1 MAEVLILLRRD
12 PKTGKQNIIVKLE
25 SDPDSLPIEHEQLH
39 KRIVEKLV
47 GKGMKAE
54 DLGDIVIERERGA
67 QKHGAAWVDIC
78 PAHAEVRFTRPDHA
92 PARVVPRARGVIGT
106 VKVSEWRV
114 LIDRKRHRGQAP
126 VHTNGASL
134 HRSVMER

>member
-54 DLGDIVIERERGA
+54 DLGDIVIEREGSLGPKA
-67 QKHGAAWVDIC
+67 TNEPDE
-78 PAHAEVRFTRPDHA
+78 AE
-92 PARVVPRARGVIGT
+92 
-106 VKVSEWRV
+106 
-114 LIDRKRHRGQAP
+114 RKKAGEGQ
-126 VHTNGASL
+126 S
-134 HRSVMER
+134 

>member
-12 PKTGKQNIIVKLE
+12 PKTGKQNIVVKLE

-54 DLGDIVIERERGA
+54 DLGDIVIEREGA
-67 QKHGAAWVDIC
+67 LEPKATNEPGE
-78 PAHAEVRFTRPDHA
+78 AEREKNA
-92 PARVVPRARGVIGT
+92 QG
-106 VKVSEWRV
+106 
-114 LIDRKRHRGQAP
+114 
-126 VHTNGASL
+126 
-134 HRSVMER
+134 RS

>member
-54 DLGDIVIERERGA
+54 DLGDIVIEREGSRESTATNEPSEAERKKTA
-67 QKHGAAWVDIC
+67 Q
-78 PAHAEVRFTRPDHA
+78 
-92 PARVVPRARGVIGT
+92 
-106 VKVSEWRV
+106 
-114 LIDRKRHRGQAP
+114 GQD
-126 VHTNGASL
+126 
-134 HRSVMER
+134 

>member
-54 DLGDIVIERERGA
+54 DLGDIVIEREGSRESTATNESAEGERNKTA
-67 QKHGAAWVDIC
+67 Q
-78 PAHAEVRFTRPDHA
+78 
-92 PARVVPRARGVIGT
+92 
-106 VKVSEWRV
+106 
-114 LIDRKRHRGQAP
+114 GQD
-126 VHTNGASL
+126 
-134 HRSVMER
+134 